1 MTTGLPFDDFRNLLR
16 GLARAD
22 EGPAD
27 AARARFGDLAPD
39 GSLGALGEIA
49 AWLARASQRM
59 PPLVSRP
66 QLALFAG
73 THGLAAHGVSARAA
87 SWTAA
92 MVEHCAA
99 GGAAINQACLAEDV
113 ALKVFDLALDLPTGD
128 IGRDAAFDERDC
140 AATMAFGMEAAS
152 ADTGLLVLGDFSVGG
167 AVAASCVL
175 AALHGGDG
183 RDWGPVATRAD
194 TALGD
199 QAHTVID
206 AALGCHG
213 GHLRDPLEVLRRV
226 GGREIAAI
234 AGAIV
239 SARVQNIPVILD
251 GLASLAAAA
260 VLHALNA
267 EAVTHC
273 RQAASAPDGPLAD
286 VSERI
291 ALRPV
296 LAAQNIP
303 GGGIAGTLAVGMVR
317 TAALCLSGMRPMPAP
332 A

>member
-27 AARARFGDLAPD
+27 AVRARLDELAPA
-39 GSLGALGEIA
+39 GSLRALGEIA
-49 AWLARASQRM
+49 AWLARASQSM
-59 PPLVSRP
+59 PPVVSRP

-73 THGLAAHGVSARAA
+73 THGLARHDVSARAP

-99 GGAAINQACLAEDV
+99 GGAAINQACLADDV

-128 IGRDAAFDERDC
+128 ISRDAAFDERGC

-152 ADTGLLVLGDFSVGG
+152 AETSLLVLGDFSVGG
-167 AVAASCVL
+167 AVAAACVL
-175 AALHGGDG
+175 AALQGGSG
-183 RDWGPVATRAD
+183 RDWVPLLVQAGEARTEPARA
-194 TALGD
+194 
-199 QAHTVID
+199 VID
-206 AALGCHG
+206 AALAHHA
-213 GHLRDPLEVLRRV
+213 GHLRDPLEALRRL

-251 GLASLAAAA
+251 GLAAVAAAA

-273 RQAASAPDGPLAD
+273 RLAASAPDGLLAG
-286 VSERI
+286 VVGRLAIE
-291 ALRPV
+291 PV
-296 LAAQNIP
+296 LAAGNLP
-303 GGGIAGTLAVGMVR
+303 GGGIAGTLAVGTVR
-317 TAALCLSGMRPMPAP
+317 TAALCLSGLRPMPVP

>member
-16 GLARAD
+16 GLPRAD
-22 EGPAD
+22 EAPAD
-27 AARARFGDLAPD
+27 AARVRLDELKPADGLGMLAET
-39 GSLGALGEIA
+39 AI
-49 AWLARASQRM
+49 WLARASQRM
-59 PPLVSRP
+59 PPVVTRP

-73 THGLAAHGVSARAA
+73 THGVARHGVSARAP

-99 GGAAINQACLAEDV
+99 GGAAVNQACLAGDI

-128 IGRDAAFDERDC
+128 ITVEAAFDERGC

-152 ADTGLLVLGDFSVGG
+152 ADTSLLALGDFSVGG
-167 AVAASCVL
+167 PVAAACVL
-175 AALHGGDG
+175 AALLGGTG
-183 RDWGPVATRAD
+183 RDWAPAAAEAGEGRVDRAD
-194 TALGD
+194 A
-199 QAHTVID
+199 AID
-206 AALGCHG
+206 AALACHA
-213 GHLRDPLEVLRRV
+213 GHLRDPLEVLRRL

-251 GLASLAAAA
+251 GLAALAAAA

-273 RQAASAPDGPLAD
+273 RLAASAPDGPPAD

-296 LAAQNIP
+296 LAAQDIP
-303 GGGIAGTLAVGMVR
+303 GGGIAGTLAVGMIR
-317 TAALCLSGMRPMPAP
+317 TATLCLSGMRPMPAP
-332 A
+332 V